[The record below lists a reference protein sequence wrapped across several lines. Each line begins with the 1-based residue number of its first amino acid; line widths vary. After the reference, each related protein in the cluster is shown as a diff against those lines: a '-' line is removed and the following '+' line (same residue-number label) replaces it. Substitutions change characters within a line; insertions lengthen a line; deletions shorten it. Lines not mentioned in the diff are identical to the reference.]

1 MDNES
6 KVLTVLKSTKLLH
19 EYTITLFTNYLRA
32 CMHIAWCKKARYCER
47 NFDVCFVVIGIGKFG
62 KLNQIY
68 KLDVTKFK
76 FNILFVDILKVQVFC
91 KKRI

>member
-6 KVLTVLKSTKLLH
+6 KVLTVLKSTKLPH
-19 EYTITLFTNYLRA
+19 EYTITMFTNLRA
-32 CMHIAWCKKARYCER
+32 FMYIAWCKKARYCER
-47 NFDVCFVVIGIGKFG
+47 NVDVCLVVIGIGKFG

-76 FNILFVDILKVQVFC
+76 FNILFVDILKVQEF
-91 KKRI
+91 